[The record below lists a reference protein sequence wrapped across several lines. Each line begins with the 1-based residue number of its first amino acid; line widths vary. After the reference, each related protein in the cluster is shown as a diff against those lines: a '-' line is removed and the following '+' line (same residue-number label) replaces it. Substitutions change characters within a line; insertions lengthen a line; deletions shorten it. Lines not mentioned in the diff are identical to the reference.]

1 MIVGVDVREWHGDR
15 RTGIGRFLEELLRV
29 ARGARPGD
37 RFLLVGNADS
47 RPRVSGDNI
56 TFTCL
61 PERWTAWWDQ
71 VTLPRSLRRSGAD
84 VLYSPYIKA
93 PLIGRVPVVNTVHDL
108 TFFIRADYNR
118 RRLDLL
124 LNAPF
129 RLFCHA
135 VVKRAA
141 AIIVDSAASGRDVQR
156 LLRADPAKVR
166 VVPLATSPAFRPDG
180 DSATDAAVLAR
191 FGLSPGYVLYVGGC
205 WPHKNLPQ
213 VIRAHTALPDALRR
227 RHPLILA
234 GGPTSGV
241 VDRLL
246 KEPASAGAVRYL
258 GPIPDAELPALY
270 RRAALFVFPSHYEG
284 FGLPVLEAMAS
295 ATPVLCSTAAALL
308 ELTGGA
314 AEHVRP
320 EDDAGWRL
328 ALRDLLENP
337 ARRESLA
344 ANGRARAGAFSPERM
359 ATSILAVL
367 DEVAACRQ

>member
-15 RTGIGRFLEELLRV
+15 KTGIGRFLEEFLW
-29 ARGARPGD
+29 AAHAARPRD
-37 RFLLVGNADS
+37 RFLLVGNADT
-47 RPRVSGDNI
+47 RTRVRGANV

-61 PERWTAWWDQ
+61 PERWTLWWDQ
-71 VTLPRSLRRSGAD
+71 VALPRSLRRSGAD

-93 PLIGRVPVVNTVHDL
+93 PLIGRVPAVNTIHDL

-118 RRLDLL
+118 RRRDLF

-141 AIIVDSAASGRDVQR
+141 AIIVDSAASGRDVER

-180 DSATDAAVLAR
+180 DPAADAAALGR
-191 FGLSPGYVLYVGGC
+191 YGLSPGYVLYVGGF

-213 VIRAHTALPDALRR
+213 AIRAHAALPEPLRR

-234 GGPTSGV
+234 GGPPSGG

-246 KEPASAGAVRYL
+246 KEPRVAIATRDV
-258 GPIPDAELPALY
+258 GPIPDSDLPALY
-270 RRAALFVFPSHYEG
+270 RGAALFVFPSHYEG

-295 ATPVLCSTAAALL
+295 GTPVLCSTAAALT
-308 ELTGGA
+308 ELCDGA
-314 AEHVRP
+314 AHHVAP
-320 EDDAGWRL
+320 EDEPGWRH
-328 ALRDLLENP
+328 ALQELLENP

-344 ANGRARAGAFSPERM
+344 AGGRARAAAFNPERM
-359 ATSILAVL
+359 AADILAIL
-367 DEVAACRQ
+367 DEAAACRR

>member
-15 RTGIGRFLEELLRV
+15 RTGIGRFLEEFLRV
-29 ARGARPGD
+29 AHTARPRD
-37 RFLLVGNADS
+37 RFLLIGNADT
-47 RPRVSGDNI
+47 RTRVRGENV

-61 PERWTAWWDQ
+61 RERWTPWWDQ
-71 VTLPRSLRRSGAD
+71 VTLPRSLRRSGAN

-93 PLIGRVPVVNTVHDL
+93 PLAGRVPAVNTIHDL

-118 RRLDLL
+118 RRVDLL

-141 AIIVDSAASGRDVQR
+141 AIIVDSAASGRDVRR
-156 LLRADPAKVR
+156 LLCADPAKVR
-166 VVPLATSPAFRPDG
+166 VVPLATSPAFRSDG
-180 DSATDAAVLAR
+180 DPAIDAAALAR
-191 FGLSPGYVLYVGGC
+191 FGLAPGYVLYVGGF

-213 VIRAHTALPDALRR
+213 AIRAHTALPEALRQ

-234 GGPTSGV
+234 GGPLSGA

-246 KEPASAGAVRYL
+246 KEPASAAAIRYL
-258 GPIPDAELPALY
+258 GPIPDVDLPALY
-270 RRAALFVFPSHYEG
+270 RGAALFVFPSHYEG

-295 ATPVLCSTAAALL
+295 GTPVLCSTAAALL

-314 AEHVRP
+314 AHHVSS
-320 EDDAGWRL
+320 EDGPGWQQ
-328 ALRDLLENP
+328 ALQALLEDP
-337 ARRESLA
+337 TRRDSLA
-344 ANGRARAGAFSPERM
+344 ASGRVRAAAFSPERM
-359 ATSILAVL
+359 ASKILAIL
-367 DEVAACRQ
+367 DEVAAWHR